1 MGTGTGERGGWGR
14 DDGRSPPPP
23 PPRKIE
29 PDGRWASNV
38 PPMSGRSVDLP
49 ARIAFDTSPPTVSR
63 NASAFLRRAVVAMA
77 RPFVVAVPSS
87 RGGTFRDETPY
98 LPAVGDEASETTLGA
113 FRQSDARAA
122 RLRIARRVRIS
133 RGRLSRAGF
142 DVVQMLSHGG
152 DPGDAPR
159 QGAGASRAPD
169 AQRPR
174 VSPRATAQATAASA
188 FGEQLAAR
196 VGRERPAAAVRGAQ
210 AGRLQAAA
218 ARAQVTTRGRRA
230 HGGSREPADET
241 GTFRWGNGGKGRVG
255 RGGLGGSGGLG
266 RGGAR
271 VLGPIAAQ

>member
-1 MGTGTGERGGWGR
+1 MKL
-14 DDGRSPPPP
+14 
-23 PPRKIE
+23 PR
-29 PDGRWASNV
+29 W
-38 PPMSGRSVDLP
+38 
-49 ARIAFDTSPPTVSR
+49 
-63 NASAFLRRAVVAMA
+63 
-77 RPFVVAVPSS
+77 
-87 RGGTFRDETPY
+87 TP
-98 LPAVGDEASETTLGA
+98 LGA
-113 FRQSDARAA
+113 IRQSDAPDAFGYHA
-122 RLRIARRVRIS
+122 GV
-133 RGRLSRAGF
+133 SRAGF

-188 FGEQLAAR
+188 IGEQLAAR

-230 HGGSREPADET
+230 HGGSREPADEG
-241 GTFRWGNGGKGRVG
+241 GTFRGNGGKGRIG